1 VRRQEV
7 TDGRFS
13 LSKMVKVV
21 SSGSKGFASA
31 EEATL
36 DMERFYAA
44 AMPGS
49 VPAWHAA
56 RHGPAHYPAFVE
68 NTQ

>member
-1 VRRQEV
+1 
-7 TDGRFS
+7 
-13 LSKMVKVV
+13 MVKVV